1 MQGLKA
7 RAKQLKLHLSALTIA
22 YRDSRTPW
30 YVKFFVAG
38 IVVYALSPIDL
49 IPDFLPVVGYL
60 DDLILL
66 PLAIVIAIRLIPPDV
81 MADAVKAAQ
90 SVIEED
96 QPVRWSSAIIVVFI
110 WLVLLAA
117 LLFPAVKIF

>member
-81 MADAVKAAQ
+81 MEDAVKAAQ